1 MIFSYTYL
9 FIYIILYQTYYT
21 SSRTYYIF
29 PYNFEYQNLSSF
41 HISQYLVFV
50 RFYSI
55 NSLHSIASIIT
66 YKFYI
71 NLLSLTFTLF
81 HISFIRSFNKT
92 SFLTIYK
99 YVNEFSLSFILAKW
113 IPFLF
118 TFSLTSSFIE
128 WKLRYLSPIQI
139 VCFSYIDVFIHILKI
154 LLFSLHFNQMKT
166 SHINISRAPTFL
178 NVYSFYLL
186 KHLPIVSLSYLSH
199 SLRRHLSFVRSF
211 NKTSLP

>member
-1 MIFSYTYL
+1 M
-9 FIYIILYQTYYT
+9 
-21 SSRTYYIF
+21 
-29 PYNFEYQNLSSF
+29 
-41 HISQYLVFV
+41 
-50 RFYSI
+50 
-55 NSLHSIASIIT
+55 
-66 YKFYI
+66 
-71 NLLSLTFTLF
+71 SLTFTLF
-81 HISFIRSFNKT
+81 HISFILSFNKT

-139 VCFSYIDVFIHILKI
+139 VCFSYTDVFIHVLKI
-154 LLFSLHFNQMKT
+154 LLFSLHINQMKT

-186 KHLPIVSLSYLSH
+186 KLLQSYLFLISH
-199 SLRRHLSFVRSF
+199 ILFVVTYLLYARLTKHHFLKIYICIRS
-211 NKTSLP
+211 